1 MSADSTGRSGVA
13 SGAKPVLSVK
23 DLCVDYYTDA
33 GRVRACDNVSFNL
46 YPGQR
51 LGLVGES
58 GSGKSTI
65 ALALMRM
72 IKPPGRISGGRVLV
86 GDDDLTAMSDNEVR
100 SARMRLIGMVPQAAM
115 SALNPVIRIRA
126 QIQDVLQVHEP
137 NLTYSQ
143 VQARIIEVL
152 EAVELR
158 PEVANLYPHELSGG
172 MKQRVCIAIAV
183 ALRPKVIIADEP
195 TSALDV
201 IVQRQVMETIGR
213 LQREMNIA
221 VVLIGHDMGLMAQFV
236 DHLAVMYAG
245 KLAEIG
251 PTPTLF
257 AKPNHPYTHMLISS
271 LPTLG
276 QKGVFRGIPGITPSL
291 LALPTGCYFRTRCP
305 YVMDVC
311 SSQAPTQVAF
321 DGGHVASCHLS
332 SVPGGLTGR
341 VEAERDAEAKL
352 NPANAEKG
360 TGEAGPNRTGGFS

>member
-1 MSADSTGRSGVA
+1 MTAAVPSREGPA
-13 SGAKPVLSVK
+13 PVLRVE
-23 DLCVDYYTDA
+23 DLCVDYFTDA
-33 GRVRACDNVSFNL
+33 GRLRACDQVSFEL
-46 YPGQR
+46 GPGQR

-58 GSGKSTI
+58 GSGKSTM

-72 IKPPGRISGGRVLV
+72 IKPPGKIAGRVFV
-86 GDDDLTAMSDNEVR
+86 GDDELTSMDDNAIR

-126 QIQDVLQVHEP
+126 QIADVLQVHEP
-137 NLTYSQ
+137 AMPDAQ
-143 VQARIIEVL
+143 VKARIAEVL

-201 IVQRQVMETIGR
+201 IVQRQVMDTIGR

-221 VVLIGHDMGLMAQFV
+221 VILIGHDMGLMAQFV
-236 DHLAVMYAG
+236 DRLSVMYAG

-251 PTPTLF
+251 PTGELF
-257 AKPNHPYTHMLISS
+257 ARPTHPYTHMLISS

-276 QKGVFRGIPGITPSL
+276 KKGVFRGIPGITPSL
-291 LALPTGCYFRTRCP
+291 LSLPSGCYFRTRCP
-305 YVMDVC
+305 YAMPIC
-311 SSQAPTQVAF
+311 SEVTPAQQAHGT
-321 DGGHVASCHLS
+321 DHRSSCHLS
-332 SVPGGLTGR
+332 NVEGGLTGR
-341 VEAERDAEAKL
+341 IAAEAASV
-352 NPANAEKG
+352 PDA
-360 TGEAGPNRTGGFS
+360 RMGGFS

>member
-1 MSADSTGRSGVA
+1 M
-13 SGAKPVLSVK
+13 GA
-23 DLCVDYYTDA
+23 
-33 GRVRACDNVSFNL
+33 
-46 YPGQR
+46 
-51 LGLVGES
+51 GL
-58 GSGKSTI
+58 
-65 ALALMRM
+65 A
-72 IKPPGRISGGRVLV
+72 
-86 GDDDLTAMSDNEVR
+86 
-100 SARMRLIGMVPQAAM
+100 
-115 SALNPVIRIRA
+115 
-126 QIQDVLQVHEP
+126 
-137 NLTYSQ
+137 
-143 VQARIIEVL
+143 
-152 EAVELR
+152 
-158 PEVANLYPHELSGG
+158 
-172 MKQRVCIAIAV
+172 
-183 ALRPKVIIADEP
+183 
-195 TSALDV
+195 SALDV

-332 SVPGGLTGR
+332 SIPGGLTGR

-352 NPANAEKG
+352 DPANAEKG
-360 TGEAGPNRTGGFS
+360 AGEAGPNRTGGFS

>member
-1 MSADSTGRSGVA
+1 MTGAATARVGPP
-13 SGAKPVLSVK
+13 PVLRVE
-23 DLCVDYYTDA
+23 DLCVDYFTDA
-33 GRVRACDNVSFNL
+33 GRLRACDQVSFDL
-46 YPGQR
+46 GPGQR

-58 GSGKSTI
+58 GSGKSTM

-72 IKPPGRISGGRVLV
+72 IKPPGKIAGRVFV
-86 GDDDLTAMSDNEVR
+86 GDDELTSMDDNEIR

-126 QIQDVLQVHEP
+126 QIADVLMVHEP
-137 NLTYSQ
+137 SMSDAD
-143 VQARIIEVL
+143 VKARISEVL

-201 IVQRQVMETIGR
+201 IVQRQVMDTIGR

-221 VVLIGHDMGLMAQFV
+221 VILIGHDMGLMAQFV
-236 DHLAVMYAG
+236 DRLSVMYAG

-251 PTPTLF
+251 PTGDLF
-257 AKPNHPYTHMLISS
+257 ANPTHPYTHMLISS

-276 QKGVFRGIPGITPSL
+276 KKGVFRGIPGITPSL
-291 LALPTGCYFRTRCP
+291 LDLPTGCYFRTRCP
-305 YVMDVC
+305 YAMPICSDV
-311 SSQAPTQVAF
+311 APPQVAHGP
-321 DGGHVASCHLS
+321 DHRSSCHLS
-332 SVPGGLTGR
+332 TVDGGLMGR
-341 VEAERDAEAKL
+341 IGAEATSS
-352 NPANAEKG
+352 P
-360 TGEAGPNRTGGFS
+360 EARMGGFS

>member
-1 MSADSTGRSGVA
+1 MTSVSGVQTPRM
-13 SGAKPVLSVK
+13 PVLRVQ
-23 DLCVDYYTDA
+23 DLCVDYFTDA
-33 GRVRACDNVSFNL
+33 GRLRACDQVSFEL
-46 YPGQR
+46 GPGQR

-58 GSGKSTI
+58 GSGKSTM

-72 IKPPGRISGGRVLV
+72 IKPPGKISGRVFV
-86 GDDDLTAMSDNEVR
+86 GDDELTAMDDTAIR

-126 QIQDVLQVHEP
+126 QIADVLQVHEP
-137 NLTYSQ
+137 SMSDAD
-143 VQARIIEVL
+143 VRARISEVL

-201 IVQRQVMETIGR
+201 IVQRQVMDTIGR

-221 VVLIGHDMGLMAQFV
+221 VILIGHDMGLMAQFV
-236 DHLAVMYAG
+236 DRLSVMYAG

-251 PTPTLF
+251 PTGDLF
-257 AKPNHPYTHMLISS
+257 ASPTHPYTHMLISS

-276 QKGVFRGIPGITPSL
+276 KKGVFRGIPGITPSL
-291 LALPTGCYFRTRCP
+291 LALPSGCYFRTRCP
-305 YVMDVC
+305 YAMPIC
-311 SSQAPTQVAF
+311 SEVAPPQVSHGQ
-321 DGGHVASCHLS
+321 DHHSSCHLS
-332 SVPGGLTGR
+332 NVEGGLTSR
-341 VEAERDAEAKL
+341 IAAEATSS
-352 NPANAEKG
+352 PES
-360 TGEAGPNRTGGFS
+360 RMGGFA